1 MGLMRHLVKECILAS
16 LVRRFA
22 AVVFGLLVVV
32 PRCFADEDE
41 PRWFDGIF
49 IEGGLHYYF
58 SPDALAELVNTRLG
72 FRAALGYEYRNFS
85 LALETGYSHI
95 NGTNPLVLESTFI
108 PLALKAGY
116 HYPLPKG
123 FGIQGDI
130 LLGYI
135 FSRTIHYET
144 AIDAVL
150 GNNLLD
156 VNERSPFAGAR
167 LYGTWTVPSGFFPHN
182 FLTVYAGGGI
192 DVINET
198 DGIIGLPLVE
208 IGLHIRPFT
217 WRRHRGKPEPVYE
230 EPEPEPAVYEEPET
244 EEPEIPPEP
253 LRLVWLTLFPPNKT
267 VATAEE
273 LAVLDQ
279 AAAVIKSAE
288 GEYTVILKGYA
299 APFVSVSGQNDISR
313 RRVLFCKTY
322 LMEKQ
327 GIPEDRITIEWFGSQ
342 GVPEKVRDRDYE
354 GRRGVEIIFVGFIP
368 VKEQEIEQ
376 EDLHFVPY
384 EGHNADAADKQEE
397 GDEHEERN

>member
-95 NGTNPLVLESTFI
+95 TGTNPLVLESTFI

-116 HYPLPKG
+116 NYPLPKG
-123 FGIQGDI
+123 FGVQGDI

-144 AIDAVL
+144 AIDAFL
-150 GNNLLD
+150 GDNLRD
-156 VNERSPFAGAR
+156 DNERSPFAGAR
-167 LYGTWTVPSGFFPHN
+167 LYGTWTVPPGFFPQN

-208 IGLHIRPFT
+208 IGLHIHPLKLIPRP
-217 WRRHRGKPEPVYE
+217 KPKPQPVYE
-230 EPEPEPAVYEEPET
+230 EPEPEPVVYEEPET

-267 VATAEE
+267 TPQREE

-279 AAAVIKSAE
+279 AAGVIKSAE

-322 LMEKQ
+322 LMKKH

-342 GVPEKVRDRDYE
+342 NIPEGVRERDYE
-354 GRRGVEIIFVGFIP
+354 GRRGVEIIFEGVIP
-368 VKEQEIEQ
+368 VKEQE
-376 EDLHFVPY
+376 
-384 EGHNADAADKQEE
+384 K
-397 GDEHEERN
+397 GDEHEKRN